1 MAALRDITIVAQM
14 IASDAEYDA
23 SKRVEFTALGV
34 GTTRGEQLAMI
45 AALAGICEELQ
56 SQINDLRRTTKD
68 VS

>member
-14 IASDAEYDA
+14 IATEAADESETW
-23 SKRVEFTALGV
+23 VEFTALGV